1 MSSTSRPSATTT
13 GASLEKTD
21 IFYGSDNVR
30 NTVLQFASKASI
42 RIDALI
48 DYTRP
53 ALAIENEE
61 SRKSFMDAKNAGI
74 RLRCITEITKEN
86 ISYCKELLQIVNEL
100 RHLDGIKGN
109 FYLSESEYLSPAT
122 FHEKGKPAPQIIY
135 SNIREIVEHQQYIFE
150 TLWNKSI
157 PAKDKIIQIENE
169 IEPEF
174 LEVISDCKKATEIY
188 IELTKSIQK
197 EGLFLLSDSKAM
209 IRADKLGIIDY
220 LIQASS
226 QRGAIVKMICPIND
240 ENSGIIKRMLQNAP
254 SISIINGGSSHSG
267 IFIVDNARFIRFELK
282 DPKAEE
288 FSEAIGFV
296 VYSNSKVSVN
306 SSKSLFE
313 LIWNE
318 HIQYSKIQEY
328 ERRKETDKMKNE
340 FINLA
345 AHELRTPIQPI
356 LGLSQIMRY
365 QKVKIDEYN
374 EFLDVIISSAK
385 RLQRLANDILD
396 ATQIESHLLKLDK
409 KQFNLGE
416 MITEVVQGYKH
427 QIEKYDGTNNKNLKI
442 LYEFNMD
449 DTITLKADKN
459 KLSQVVSNLLSNAI
473 KFTQEGTILVKV
485 EKNKDEYK
493 ESDQNEVII
502 TVKDT
507 GTGIDSEIFP
517 RLFSMFV
524 SKSYEDTG
532 LGLFISKSIVEA
544 HGGRIWAENNK
555 QGKGASF
562 SFKIPVK

>member
-1 MSSTSRPSATTT
+1 
-13 GASLEKTD
+13 
-21 IFYGSDNVR
+21 
-30 NTVLQFASKASI
+30 
-42 RIDALI
+42 
-48 DYTRP
+48 
-53 ALAIENEE
+53 
-61 SRKSFMDAKNAGI
+61 
-74 RLRCITEITKEN
+74 
-86 ISYCKELLQIVNEL
+86 
-100 RHLDGIKGN
+100 
-109 FYLSESEYLSPAT
+109 
-122 FHEKGKPAPQIIY
+122 
-135 SNIREIVEHQQYIFE
+135 
-150 TLWNKSI
+150 
-157 PAKDKIIQIENE
+157 
-169 IEPEF
+169 
-174 LEVISDCKKATEIY
+174 
-188 IELTKSIQK
+188 
-197 EGLFLLSDSKAM
+197 
-209 IRADKLGIIDY
+209 
-220 LIQASS
+220 
-226 QRGAIVKMICPIND
+226 
-240 ENSGIIKRMLQNAP
+240 
-254 SISIINGGSSHSG
+254 
-267 IFIVDNARFIRFELK
+267 
-282 DPKAEE
+282 
-288 FSEAIGFV
+288 
-296 VYSNSKVSVN
+296 
-306 SSKSLFE
+306 
-313 LIWNE
+313 
-318 HIQYSKIQEY
+318 
-328 ERRKETDKMKNE
+328 MKNE

>member
-1 MSSTSRPSATTT
+1 
-13 GASLEKTD
+13 
-21 IFYGSDNVR
+21 
-30 NTVLQFASKASI
+30 
-42 RIDALI
+42 
-48 DYTRP
+48 
-53 ALAIENEE
+53 
-61 SRKSFMDAKNAGI
+61 
-74 RLRCITEITKEN
+74 
-86 ISYCKELLQIVNEL
+86 
-100 RHLDGIKGN
+100 
-109 FYLSESEYLSPAT
+109 
-122 FHEKGKPAPQIIY
+122 
-135 SNIREIVEHQQYIFE
+135 
-150 TLWNKSI
+150 
-157 PAKDKIIQIENE
+157 
-169 IEPEF
+169 
-174 LEVISDCKKATEIY
+174 
-188 IELTKSIQK
+188 
-197 EGLFLLSDSKAM
+197 M
-209 IRADKLGIIDY
+209 IRADRLGIIDY
-220 LIQASS
+220 LIEASS

-427 QIEKYDGTNNKNLKI
+427 QIEGTNNKNLKI
-442 LYEFNMD
+442 LCEFNMD

-473 KFTQEGTILVKV
+473 KFTPEGTILVKV
-485 EKNKDEYK
+485 DKNKDEYK
-493 ESDQNEVII
+493 ESDQNEVVI

-544 HGGRIWAENNK
+544 HGGRMWAENNK